1 MLRAA
6 LRAVGRQLRRAVQPL
21 VGYWDLRSLL
31 EQANAQRILQVAS
44 IDRIGNTI
52 DQLRTEHASRDQ
64 ALYNMIDQLRTE
76 YAARDQALVSALDS
90 WVGEGIERLDGYLVH
105 HAAALGL
112 EIENHSAA
120 LRLAIDGVRIAD
132 ADYATACLSALN
144 SVTTSLA
151 TLQSHLGPL
160 QSQLAATN
168 AHNEAMRIQLGEFM
182 PQTSP
187 LYLANGLNVMLHAR
201 GYDLVVPSDEDGL
214 LSYLVRHGIEA
225 VEPGVRY
232 IMERRIRPGAIVIE
246 GGPNVGLHSVTMAAA
261 VGSDGSITCFEP
273 LARIANALERTLRLN
288 GFAGRVKVERL
299 ALSDTTGTATFNAAL
314 HSPYSSLFGLSE
326 NIPFER
332 CTVSKTSLDDYIPE
346 GTCVHFVKLDIEGA
360 EPCAWRGMRRVLR
373 ESPGIEIIMEWSA
386 SHFAR
391 SGEDPSA
398 FMRDIRSAGFMPYVI
413 EDGPTIG
420 QLSPVSHESAMT
432 LEGSNLL
439 LTQRLS

>member
-168 AHNEAMRIQLGEFM
+168 AHNEAMQN
-182 PQTSP
+182 P
-187 LYLANGLNVMLHAR
+187 
-201 GYDLVVPSDEDGL
+201 
-214 LSYLVRHGIEA
+214 
-225 VEPGVRY
+225 
-232 IMERRIRPGAIVIE
+232 
-246 GGPNVGLHSVTMAAA
+246 
-261 VGSDGSITCFEP
+261 
-273 LARIANALERTLRLN
+273 
-288 GFAGRVKVERL
+288 
-299 ALSDTTGTATFNAAL
+299 
-314 HSPYSSLFGLSE
+314 
-326 NIPFER
+326 
-332 CTVSKTSLDDYIPE
+332 
-346 GTCVHFVKLDIEGA
+346 
-360 EPCAWRGMRRVLR
+360 AW
-373 ESPGIEIIMEWSA
+373 
-386 SHFAR
+386 
-391 SGEDPSA
+391 
-398 FMRDIRSAGFMPYVI
+398 
-413 EDGPTIG
+413 
-420 QLSPVSHESAMT
+420 
-432 LEGSNLL
+432 
-439 LTQRLS
+439 